1 MSTPWIG
8 PIGRAPRL
16 LLSTLLACTA
26 LIGVSATPAIAAA
39 TPCATGGAVPG
50 DYDGDGG
57 PDALV
62 GFYQYVADQFRFQ
75 VIPSNGGARY
85 GVDVNRYL
93 ANADLN
99 GDRCSDGVFSD
110 AGTVTLIL
118 GTPHG
123 LDATTKKTFTVP
135 QANPPTG
142 DETMQTEVVVLSH
155 DGLTQVAVA
164 GWVVADDEA
173 DYRGQFLDVF
183 TLDAAGNPGTP
194 QEIDLA
200 AHGVERNVVL
210 AGSGRSVAI
219 GVPDLTV
226 AGKTGAGGVLMFS
239 ASSATPRTLA
249 YRQRRK
255 AIPSAGAPGSS
266 APLRRP
272 TPC

>member
-1 MSTPWIG
+1 M
-8 PIGRAPRL
+8 
-16 LLSTLLACTA
+16 
-26 LIGVSATPAIAAA
+26 
-39 TPCATGGAVPG
+39 
-50 DYDGDGG
+50 
-57 PDALV
+57 
-62 GFYQYVADQFRFQ
+62 
-75 VIPSNGGARY
+75 IPSNGGARY